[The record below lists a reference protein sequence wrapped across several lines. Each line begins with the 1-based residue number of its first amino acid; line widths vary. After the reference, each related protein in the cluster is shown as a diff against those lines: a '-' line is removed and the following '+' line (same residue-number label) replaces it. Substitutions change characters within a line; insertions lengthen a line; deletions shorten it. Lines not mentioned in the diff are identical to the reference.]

1 MRTTDAFLDALRGL
15 RQKPGRSLL
24 TTLGIIIGVAAVIVM
39 LSLGKGAESVIL
51 SELESFGPDTLFLEP
66 GGTEGVSQLASF
78 TALKQS
84 DAATLTALPETGAL
98 APVLFIEEVAN
109 AGGEQV
115 NATVFGTTPALR
127 EIESFE
133 MQAGVFLAPEDA
145 GASVVV
151 LGSKIAGELFGAPAD
166 ALGQE
171 IRLGRRAF
179 RVVGVAEP
187 RGSQFFLD
195 LDTYV
200 YVLLQTAADKLFG
213 VDYLT
218 YVMLTPAPGVTAD
231 QLKEAVTA
239 KIRERH
245 RIEDPADDDFH
256 ITTAQEAAAIVS
268 SVTLAL
274 TLFLTAVA
282 GISLV
287 VGGIGIM
294 NIMLVSVTER
304 TREIGLRMAVGATRR
319 DIQRQFLSEAVVLT
333 GVGGLLGIGLGI
345 GAAFLASVAI
355 AQFQDGWEF
364 AISPE
369 AVVISFVVAAGTG
382 LVFGISPARRASR
395 LNPIDA
401 LRYE

>member
-1 MRTTDAFLDALRGL
+1 MRTTDALIDALRGL
-15 RQKPGRSLL
+15 QQKPGRSLL

-84 DAATLTALPETGAL
+84 DAEALAVLPETGAL
-98 APVLFIEEVAN
+98 ASILFIDEIAN

-115 NATVFGTTPALR
+115 NATVFGTTPDLR
-127 EIESFE
+127 DIEKFE
-133 MQAGVFLAPEDA
+133 MQAGTFLAPEDA
-145 GASVVV
+145 SASVAV
-151 LGSKIAGELFGAPAD
+151 LGSKIAGELFGAPGD

-179 RVVGVAEP
+179 RVIGVAEP
-187 RGSQFFLD
+187 RGSQFFID

-200 YVLLQTAADKLFG
+200 YVPLQTAADKLFG

-218 YVMLTPAPGVTAD
+218 YVMLTPAPGVSAE
-231 QLKEAVTA
+231 QLKEAA
-239 KIRERH
+239 AGKIRERH

-268 SVTLAL
+268 TVTLAL

-333 GVGGLLGIGLGI
+333 GVGGLLGIVLGI
-345 GAAFLASVAI
+345 GASFLAALAI
-355 AQFQDGWEF
+355 AQVQDGWEF

-369 AVVISFVVAAGTG
+369 AVIISFLVAAGTG
-382 LVFGISPARRASR
+382 LIFGISPARRAAR

>member
-1 MRTTDAFLDALRGL
+1 MHFHDALLNALRGL
-15 RQKPGRSLL
+15 QQKPGRSLL

-39 LSLGKGAESVIL
+39 LSLGKGAESVIM
-51 SELESFGPDTLFLEP
+51 SELESFGPNTLFLEP

-84 DAATLTALPETGAL
+84 DADALTSLPETGAM
-98 APVLFIEEVAN
+98 APVLFIDEIAN
-109 AGGEQV
+109 AGGEQI
-115 NATVFGTTPALR
+115 NATAFGSTPALR
-127 EIESFE
+127 DIESFE
-133 MQAGVFLAPEDA
+133 MQAGRFLQPEDA
-145 GASVVV
+145 SASVVV
-151 LGSKIAGELFGAPAD
+151 LGSKIASELFGTPTD

-171 IRLGRRAF
+171 VRLGRRAF
-179 RVVGVAEP
+179 RVIGVAEP
-187 RGSQFFLD
+187 RGSQFFID

-200 YVLLQTAADKLFG
+200 YVPLQTAADKLFG

-218 YVMLTPAPGVTAD
+218 YVMLTPAPGVSAD

-256 ITTAQEAAAIVS
+256 ITTAEEAASIVS

-319 DIQRQFLSEAVVLT
+319 DIHRQFLSEAVVLT
-333 GVGGLLGIGLGI
+333 GVGGLLGIALGI
-345 GAAFLASVAI
+345 GAAFLASVVI
-355 AQFQDGWEF
+355 AQYQDGWRF
-364 AISPE
+364 VISPQ
-369 AVVISFVVAAGTG
+369 AVIVSFMVATGTG
-382 LVFGISPARRASR
+382 LIFGISPARRASR

>member
-1 MRTTDAFLDALRGL
+1 MRTTDALLDALRGL
-15 RQKPGRSLL
+15 RQKPGRSFL
-24 TTLGIIIGVAAVIVM
+24 TTLGIVIGVAAVIVM
-39 LSLGKGAESVIL
+39 LSLGKGAENVIM
-51 SELESFGPDTLFLEP
+51 SELESFGPNTLFLEP

-78 TALKQS
+78 TALKQT
-84 DAATLTALPETGAL
+84 DAEALAALPETGAL
-98 APVLFIEEVAN
+98 APVLFIDEIAN

-115 NATVFGTTPALR
+115 NVTAFGSTPALR
-127 EIESFE
+127 DIESFGV
-133 MQAGVFLAPEDA
+133 QAGRFLESEDA
-145 GASVVV
+145 SASVVV
-151 LGSKIAGELFGAPAD
+151 LGSKIADELFGAPAD

-171 IRLGRRAF
+171 VRLGRRAF
-179 RVVGVAEP
+179 RVIGVAEP
-187 RGSQFFLD
+187 RGSQFFMD
-195 LDTYV
+195 LDAYV
-200 YVLLQTAADKLFG
+200 YVPLQTAADKLFG

-218 YVMLTPAPGVTAD
+218 YVMLTPASGVSAD
-231 QLKEAVTA
+231 QLKEAVSA
-239 KIRERH
+239 AIRVRH

-256 ITTAQEAAAIVS
+256 ITSAEEAASIVS

-319 DIQRQFLSEAVVLT
+319 DIQRQFLAEAVVLT
-333 GVGGLLGIGLGI
+333 GAGGLLGIAFGI
-345 GAAFLASVAI
+345 GAAFLTAI
-355 AQFQDGWEF
+355 VIAHYQDGWQF
-364 AISPE
+364 VISPQ
-369 AVVISFVVAAGTG
+369 AVVVSFVVAAGTG
-382 LVFGISPARRASR
+382 LIFGISPARRAAR